1 MCVCV
6 CAERKETLSTN
17 PPRFLPLT
25 MFEPANVNARL
36 GSGFIKSIRSP
47 RQLGLFSF
55 RFLSCTDGQ
64 TDFCFRAVFG
74 QARTEPKP
82 NRTSRNVRLTCKRD
96 LPWVPLALGLSTS
109 LNQQPHSTTW
119 KIIKLCS
126 LLCGFG
132 IYRFQ
137 APGQVQRSSRLE
149 GSLE

>member
-1 MCVCV
+1 MCLCV

-17 PPRFLPLT
+17 PPRFLPLQCSNQQT
-25 MFEPANVNARL
+25 SMLVWGVDLLKAYAPP
-36 GSGFIKSIRSP
+36 S
-47 RQLGLFSF
+47 QLGLFSF

-109 LNQQPHSTTW
+109 LNQQPHSTTL

-126 LLCGFG
+126 FRCGFG